1 MVASIAT
8 RPLATMIAT
17 RIGPR
22 SERKPTSLR
31 PLLLGT
37 RSILVHVTLALLA
50 LLIVV
55 LGVLLFRAVTRER
68 RDYARFKRL
77 RSTMLRRRVFR
88 RWAIESWLILGGL
101 AGVVLL
107 AAHPFV
113 PPALESAR
121 RWGPLAA
128 IPYGTDGAAAVVAG
142 FAVGVVLVMVV
153 PILLLRRQVDEV
165 PAIGDIRALL
175 PRNRGELPYGATLG
189 LTAGIVEELLF
200 RLALPALLFGV
211 LKGFPGVGIPDAG
224 ALSFGI
230 AALLFGAL
238 HLYQGPLG
246 VLFAFILGLLFTLLY
261 LVTGSILAPI
271 ALHVLIDLR
280 SLVLIPIAL
289 GGAWKLGDTLA
300 R

>member
-1 MVASIAT
+1 M
-8 RPLATMIAT
+8 
-17 RIGPR
+17 
-22 SERKPTSLR
+22 
-31 PLLLGT
+31 
-37 RSILVHVTLALLA
+37 HVTLALLA

-55 LGVLLFRAVTRER
+55 LALLLFRAVTRER

-77 RSTMLRRRVFR
+77 RSTALRRKVFR

-107 AAHPFV
+107 AASSYV
-113 PPALESAR
+113 PLALQDAR
-121 RWGPLAA
+121 QCGPLGA
-128 IPYGTDGAAAVVAG
+128 IPYRSDTVAG
-142 FAVGVVLVMVV
+142 LLVGFGIVAVLVLVV
-153 PILLLRRQVDEV
+153 PILLLRRRLDQV

-175 PRNRGELPYGATLG
+175 PRNRGELPYGAALG

-211 LKGFPGVGIPDAG
+211 LQGLPGAG
-224 ALSFGI
+224 ALAFAI

-246 VLFAFILGLLFTLLY
+246 ILFAFILGLLFTLLY
-261 LVTGSILAPI
+261 LVSGSIVWPI
-271 ALHVLIDLR
+271 VLHALIDLR

-289 GGAWKLGDTLA
+289 GGAWGLDTPA
-300 R
+300 QRATRPAEAAPPADPA

>member
-1 MVASIAT
+1 
-8 RPLATMIAT
+8 MIA
-17 RIGPR
+17 RRRGPR
-22 SERKPTSLR
+22 SERRPTSL
-31 PLLLGT
+31 GT
-37 RSILVHVTLALLA
+37 RPILVYVTMALLA
-50 LLIVV
+50 LLLVV

-77 RSTMLRRRVFR
+77 RSTALRRKVFR

-101 AGVVLL
+101 AGIVLL
-107 AAHPFV
+107 AASPFV
-113 PPALESAR
+113 APALASAR
-121 RWGPLAA
+121 EWGPLAA
-128 IPYGTDGAAAVVAG
+128 IPYGSDGLNGVLVGFAVAAVV
-142 FAVGVVLVMVV
+142 VMVL
-153 PILLLRRQVDEV
+153 PILLLRRSRLDEV

-175 PRNRGELPYGATLG
+175 PRNRGELPYGAALG

-211 LKGFPGVGIPDAG
+211 LQSVPGAG
-224 ALSFGI
+224 ALAFGI

-246 VLFAFILGLLFTLLY
+246 ILFAFILGLLFTLLY

-271 ALHVLIDLR
+271 ALHVLVDLR

-289 GGAWKLGDTLA
+289 GGAWNLDTPA
-300 R
+300 KPAPRPAAAPPADPA

>member
-1 MVASIAT
+1 M
-8 RPLATMIAT
+8 
-17 RIGPR
+17 
-22 SERKPTSLR
+22 
-31 PLLLGT
+31 
-37 RSILVHVTLALLA
+37 HVTLALLA

-55 LGVLLFRAVTRER
+55 LAVLLLRAVTRER

-77 RSTMLRRRVFR
+77 RSTMLRRKVFR
-88 RWAIESWLILGGL
+88 RWAIESWVILGGL

-107 AAHPFV
+107 AAHLFV
-113 PPALESAR
+113 PPVLDDTRA
-121 RWGPLAA
+121 WGPLAA
-128 IPYGTDGAAAVVAG
+128 VPYGSSGVAAAVGG
-142 FAVGVVLVMVV
+142 FAVGAVLVMVV

-175 PRNRGELPYGATLG
+175 PRNRGELPYGAVLG
-189 LTAGIVEELLF
+189 ATAGIVEELLF

-211 LKGFPGVGIPDAG
+211 LQGLPDLGIPDAG

-271 ALHVLIDLR
+271 ALHALIDLR
-280 SLVLIPIAL
+280 SLVLIPIVL
-289 GGAWKLGDTLA
+289 GGAWSLETPAPRAPRAPATAPPAAITPPADHPA
-300 R
+300 DPA